1 MPEESKFHDP
11 ESIQMTQIV
20 PPIFP
25 DTVAIRVAGGFGH
38 LLFVTIPDV
47 SKPNNI
53 LVVADIVSTPAFLL
67 SVAEHC
73 LAAVRLVI
81 PDAKID
87 DARVDKYRSDLE
99 QLIIEPH
106 KTEEGK
112 NDSST

>member
-25 DTVAIRVAGGFGH
+25 DTVSIRLAGGFGH

-87 DARVDKYRSDLE
+87 DARVDELRSNLE
-99 QLIIEPH
+99 KATIQIKL
-106 KTEEGK
+106 
-112 NDSST
+112 